1 MELRQLRY
9 FVAVADTLNFS
20 RASESLYVSQSA
32 LSKQIADLEQEL
44 GVRLFQRDKRTV
56 ELSCAGRLLLG
67 EAKAILL
74 RSEKLVPL
82 LQEKDQQSQQ
92 ERTIYIGV
100 ETRAEQSPQ
109 IHHVLAEIVYQ
120 KRQNMPGLQAVFQS
134 RDYVELKKALLDD
147 ELDLGLFFSTEREA
161 GSGLETCVLYEDE
174 MVLVYRGEE
183 TCGQSEDEIR
193 AFFIRRGVVLLE
205 KEFRGMSQIMHILDE
220 LGSAPQ
226 VRFCENGTAMK
237 LTIESGES
245 SAVIPLS
252 IVSSFSN
259 KKLHVVHFRKE
270 AAKIYLIA
278 VWKKGGNHT
287 LAEQLALNT
296 AAYIRKRQDIFPMIR
311 IPRHPE
317 SISQQ

>member
-147 ELDLGLFFSTEREA
+147 ELDLGLFLVRNGKREA
-161 GSGLETCVLYEDE
+161 DWKPAYCMKTRSARFSFAEGLYCWKRNFAECPRLCIFWTSLE
-174 MVLVYRGEE
+174 
-183 TCGQSEDEIR
+183 
-193 AFFIRRGVVLLE
+193 ARRRYGFVKTE
-205 KEFRGMSQIMHILDE
+205 
-220 LGSAPQ
+220 
-226 VRFCENGTAMK
+226 
-237 LTIESGES
+237 
-245 SAVIPLS
+245 
-252 IVSSFSN
+252 
-259 KKLHVVHFRKE
+259 
-270 AAKIYLIA
+270 
-278 VWKKGGNHT
+278 
-287 LAEQLALNT
+287 
-296 AAYIRKRQDIFPMIR
+296 
-311 IPRHPE
+311 PR
-317 SISQQ
+317 

>member
-161 GSGLETCVLYEDE
+161 DWKPAYCMKTRWFLFIGAKKPAGRAKTRSARFSFAEGLYCWKRNFAECPRLCIFWTSLE
-174 MVLVYRGEE
+174 
-183 TCGQSEDEIR
+183 
-193 AFFIRRGVVLLE
+193 ARRRYGFVKTE
-205 KEFRGMSQIMHILDE
+205 
-220 LGSAPQ
+220 
-226 VRFCENGTAMK
+226 
-237 LTIESGES
+237 
-245 SAVIPLS
+245 
-252 IVSSFSN
+252 
-259 KKLHVVHFRKE
+259 
-270 AAKIYLIA
+270 
-278 VWKKGGNHT
+278 
-287 LAEQLALNT
+287 
-296 AAYIRKRQDIFPMIR
+296 
-311 IPRHPE
+311 PR
-317 SISQQ
+317 

>member
-67 EAKAILL
+67 EATAILL

-147 ELDLGLFFSTEREA
+147 ELDLGLFLVRNGKREA
-161 GSGLETCVLYEDE
+161 DWKPAYCMKTRSARFSFAEGLYCWKRNFAECPRLCIFWTSLE
-174 MVLVYRGEE
+174 
-183 TCGQSEDEIR
+183 
-193 AFFIRRGVVLLE
+193 ARRRYGFVKTE
-205 KEFRGMSQIMHILDE
+205 
-220 LGSAPQ
+220 
-226 VRFCENGTAMK
+226 
-237 LTIESGES
+237 
-245 SAVIPLS
+245 
-252 IVSSFSN
+252 
-259 KKLHVVHFRKE
+259 
-270 AAKIYLIA
+270 
-278 VWKKGGNHT
+278 
-287 LAEQLALNT
+287 
-296 AAYIRKRQDIFPMIR
+296 
-311 IPRHPE
+311 PR
-317 SISQQ
+317 